1 MSLGAVARSS
11 LPNTGSASRLSRG
24 GLGCTIIAPSDS
36 RASPA
41 PPSDAFVTSD
51 VVESSPPVAGSAF
64 PTSCPARS
72 VSFQASYVRHEG
84 DRQGFNKYYNGKNPD
99 PNLLHGA
106 MVDGPTPTTD
116 SSTTAPTTG
125 QSVEPTVSGN
135 APICGVFARLAS
147 EPDGGHDDGSAS
159 PPAYAPPH
167 KGSPP
172 AGVGDQLVDVRAGHH
187 LPAET
192 ASSPIRAHL
201 RPVQHARQGHVRV
214 PLLASSSPS
223 STSWAAKIS
232 VVGQLRDCL
241 RVMMQ
246 AARRSFLFLFSVH
259 LYCPFLQLNLCVCV

>member
-1 MSLGAVARSS
+1 MKETVGASKSTTPART
-11 LPNTGSASRLSRG
+11 PT
-24 GLGCTIIAPSDS
+24 
-36 RASPA
+36 
-41 PPSDAFVTSD
+41 
-51 VVESSPPVAGSAF
+51 
-64 PTSCPARS
+64 PTSSTTPWS
-72 VSFQASYVRHEG
+72 T
-84 DRQGFNKYYNGKNPD
+84 
-99 PNLLHGA
+99 
-106 MVDGPTPTTD
+106 GPTPTTD

-125 QSVEPTVSGN
+125 QSAEPTVPGN

-147 EPDGGHDDGSAS
+147 EPDSGHDDGSAS

-232 VVGQLRDCL
+232 VVGQLQDCL